1 MQKVLN
7 AAFAVLLLSVNIAS
21 ADPWS
26 NVSDRGFEAHLLKT
40 PQGVL
45 RLTCDTDTERA
56 GQFMQIEL
64 FDAVKAGDYK
74 IQIGTKGIVLPV
86 TREIILAK
94 WTLPGV
100 NLPEFGQ
107 AFGSA
112 EVVTVTSPDGTET
125 AFPLGHNRPVWCL

>member
-1 MQKVLN
+1 MRKTLN
-7 AAFAVLLLSVNIAS
+7 AAFAALLLSAHIVS
-21 ADPWS
+21 AAPWS
-26 NVSDRGFEAHLLKT
+26 NVSERGFEAHLLKT

-64 FDAVKAGDYK
+64 HNAVKAGEYK
-74 IQIGTKGIVLPV
+74 IQIGKKGIVLPV
-86 TREIILAK
+86 IREIILAK

-100 NLPEFGQ
+100 NLAEFGQ

-112 EVVTVTSPDGTET
+112 QMVTVTSPDGTET
-125 AFPLGHNRPVWCL
+125 AFPLGHNRPDWCL

>member
-7 AAFAVLLLSVNIAS
+7 AAFAVLLLSVNIAR

-74 IQIGTKGIVLPV
+74 IQIGAKGIVLPV

-100 NLPEFGQ
+100 NLAEFGQ

-125 AFPLGHNRPVWCL
+125 AFPLGHNRPDWCL